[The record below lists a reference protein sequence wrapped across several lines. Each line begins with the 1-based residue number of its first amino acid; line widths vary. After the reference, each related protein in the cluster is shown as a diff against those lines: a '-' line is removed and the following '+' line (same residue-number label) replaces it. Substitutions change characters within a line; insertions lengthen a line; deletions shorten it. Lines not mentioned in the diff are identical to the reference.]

1 MPRRR
6 ASSKEVGGF
15 AVGQAVRREQPVGQ
29 PPGAPRGARVSGKTD
44 RPKEA
49 EERRDRGN
57 GKEGEARRSGPETA
71 LADHVC
77 GNRSSGVRKAGS
89 WSERQR
95 IREIG
100 R

>member
-6 ASSKEVGGF
+6 GNSEEVGGF

-29 PPGAPRGARVSGKTD
+29 PPEALRGARVSGKTD

-57 GKEGEARRSGPETA
+57 GKEGETRRSGPDC
-71 LADHVC
+71 ADHVLWKPFI
-77 GNRSSGVRKAGS
+77 G
-89 WSERQR
+89 SERD
-95 IREIG
+95 E
-100 R
+100 